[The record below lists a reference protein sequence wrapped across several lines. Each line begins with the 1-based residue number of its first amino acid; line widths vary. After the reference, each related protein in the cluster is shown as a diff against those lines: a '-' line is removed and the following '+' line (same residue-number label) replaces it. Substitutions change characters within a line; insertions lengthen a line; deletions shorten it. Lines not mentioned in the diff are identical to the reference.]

1 MVTGEQ
7 SNDTLLL
14 ICHHFFTFMNDAQ
27 LKAKLREGKVG
38 KYKVDTGLYFRITE
52 QGSAFWVLRYTINGK
67 RRELTLGRYGRVP
80 EGLPLSDAKLQ
91 ALQLRAAI
99 RKGID
104 PIAEKKRNQLPQ
116 FRTVNDV
123 AKDWLKECERH
134 LKTPQIPAR
143 VYRKDISP
151 YIGELAVDKVNSRD
165 ILNIIRLIN
174 QSGRPSIA
182 NDTLNYCKQLFN
194 HALKLDLA
202 QNNPA
207 APFTEKD
214 AGGTEKPR
222 DRALSL
228 REIETIFL
236 VFGKHSDIMTREN
249 YLAIALLI
257 IFGVRK
263 GELIAAQW
271 SEFDF
276 EQMSWELPA
285 ERTKTGV
292 AINIPVPEQTLPWF
306 KELYVRSNGS
316 DYLFP
321 SRRASKRRQYISDD
335 TLNHALAK
343 LFGKKVDSKKQ
354 PLPNILGEHGIEH
367 FVVHDLRR
375 TCRSLLAENGVP
387 SHVAERCLNH
397 KVKGVEGIY
406 DRYDY
411 FTERQAAISELAE
424 LITNIIDDKKPFLN
438 SI

>member
-1 MVTGEQ
+1 
-7 SNDTLLL
+7 
-14 ICHHFFTFMNDAQ
+14 MNDAQ
-27 LKAKLREGKVG
+27 LKAKLKEGKVG
-38 KYKVDTGLYFRITE
+38 KFKVDTGLYFRVTD
-52 QGSAFWVLRYTINGK
+52 QGNAFWVLRYSINGK
-67 RRELTLGRYGRVP
+67 RRELTIGRYGKVP
-80 EGLPLSDAKLQ
+80 EGIPLSDAKLQ
-91 ALQLRAAI
+91 ALQIRASI
-99 RKGID
+99 KNGTD
-104 PIAEKKRNQLPQ
+104 PLAEKKRQQLPQ
-116 FRTVNDV
+116 FQTVDDV
-123 AKDWLKECERH
+123 AKDWLTECERH
-134 LKTPQIPAR
+134 LKNPQIPAR

-151 YIGELAVDKVNSRD
+151 YIGELDVDKVSSRD
-165 ILNIIRLIN
+165 IIQIIRLIN
-174 QSGRPSIA
+174 QSGRPSIS
-182 NDTLNYCKQLFN
+182 NDALNYCKQLFN
-194 HALKLDLA
+194 HALKLDLL

-214 AGGTEKPR
+214 AGGTEKAR
-222 DRALSL
+222 ERVLSL
-228 REIETIFL
+228 KEIETIFQ
-236 VFGKHSDIMTREN
+236 VFREYSDIMTREN
-249 YLAIALLI
+249 YLAIAMLI

-276 EQMSWELPA
+276 HNMNWALPA

-292 AINIPVPEQTLPWF
+292 KIVIPIPEKTLNLF
-306 KELYVRSNGS
+306 KELHVRANGS

-321 SRRASKRRQYISDD
+321 SRRASRRRKYISDD

-411 FTERQAAISELAE
+411 LEERRSALNALSSLIIQIIYELGNDSSP
-424 LITNIIDDKKPFLN
+424 LLN
-438 SI
+438 

>member
-1 MVTGEQ
+1 
-7 SNDTLLL
+7 
-14 ICHHFFTFMNDAQ
+14 MNDAQ

-38 KYKVDTGLYFRITE
+38 KFKVDTGLYFRITE
-52 QGSAFWVLRYTINGK
+52 QGSAFWVLRYSINGK
-67 RRELTLGRYGRVP
+67 RRELTLGRYGRMP

-91 ALQLRAAI
+91 ALQLRASI
-99 RKGID
+99 RKGVD

-116 FRTVNDV
+116 FRTVDDV

-134 LKTPQIPAR
+134 LENPQIPAR

-151 YIGELAVDKVNSRD
+151 YIGELSVDKVSSRD
-165 ILNIIRLIN
+165 ILQIIRLIN
-174 QSGRPSIA
+174 QSGRPSIS
-182 NDTLNYCKQLFN
+182 NDALNYCKQLFN
-194 HALKLDLA
+194 HALKLDLLR
-202 QNNPA
+202 NNPA

-214 AGGTEKPR
+214 AGGTEKSR
-222 DRALSL
+222 DRVLSL
-228 REIETIFL
+228 QEIETIFQ
-236 VFGKHSDIMTREN
+236 VFRENSNVMTREN
-249 YLAIALLI
+249 YLAIAMLI

-271 SEFDF
+271 NEFDF
-276 EQMSWELPA
+276 ENMIWELPT
-285 ERTKTGV
+285 ERIKTGAKIV
-292 AINIPVPEQTLPWF
+292 IPIPVQTIPWF
-306 KELYVRSNGS
+306 KELHVRANGS

-321 SRRASKRRQYISDD
+321 SRRASKRRKYISDD

-354 PLPNILGEHGIEH
+354 PLPNILGEHNIEH

-397 KVKGVEGIY
+397 KIKGVEGIY

-411 FTERQAAISELAE
+411 LEERRNALNCIADKIVHTVNLDNDTHLE
-424 LITNIIDDKKPFLN
+424 LIN
-438 SI
+438 SLL